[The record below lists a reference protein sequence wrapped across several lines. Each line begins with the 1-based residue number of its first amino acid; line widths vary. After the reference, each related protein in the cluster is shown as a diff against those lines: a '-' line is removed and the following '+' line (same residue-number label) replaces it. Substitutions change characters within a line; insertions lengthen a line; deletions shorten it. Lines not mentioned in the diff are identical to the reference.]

1 MSLHALHTRD
11 YARAF
16 EVDREKSLSTRF
28 AAYCL
33 TVIGAIVVLR
43 GFYYL
48 LRGVSESFPGEPNS
62 AIPESIA
69 AVSLLGATLRVLLH
83 AGALVMSRVRA
94 FQRQELL
101 NLASWLLIVSVALG
115 LLANVH
121 ELLVTPG
128 RGGTGR
134 AGPGLAI
141 FLGLQGAMAIF
152 ASHFFA
158 CLFLPW
164 KPMESLRPVVPLLI
178 ANAIIT
184 LVFGRES
191 FWLAFGSVLTYPAAA
206 LPGVAVCGW
215 RYSRFRDRFAVERL
229 RGQYRDLSRELIDAR
244 KLHESLFP
252 SPVVDGPVRFNY
264 LYEPMRQIGGDYLFA
279 REVTDERGL
288 RAFNMVLIDVT
299 GHGIAAALTVNRLYG
314 EIERLYAEHP
324 DAGPGEVLTALN
336 RYVHLTLASH
346 SVYVTSLCVR
356 IDPLRNRLEYAS
368 GGHPPAFLA
377 GVDGSLEQLD
387 STAFV
392 LGACAGPDFEACAIE
407 RPFGPGDTFIAYT
420 DGAIEARPES
430 GRMVGV
436 SGLRDILTEARIR
449 GEHLR
454 MEREGQGGFA
464 ASILRAVETHRQ
476 GPPEDDTL
484 VVEIRRP
491 LELHTEAAEGG
502 FRPMHLEATKLDP
515 TKAETTRATPA
526 HAG

>member
-1 MSLHALHTRD
+1 MTLHALHTRD

-16 EVDREKSLSTRF
+16 EVDRERSLSSRF

-33 TVIGAIVVLR
+33 TVIGAILVLR
-43 GFYYL
+43 LFYYL
-48 LRGVSESFPGEPNS
+48 LRGVSEQFPGDAS
-62 AIPESIA
+62 SRVPESIA

-83 AGALVMSRVRA
+83 AGGLVMSRVRV
-94 FQRQELL
+94 FERRELL
-101 NLASWLLIVSVALG
+101 NLASWLLIVSVTLG

-121 ELLVTPG
+121 ELWVTPG

-141 FLGLQGAMAIF
+141 FLGMQGAMAIF

-178 ANAIIT
+178 LNAIIT
-184 LVFGRES
+184 MAFGWGS

-206 LPGVAVCGW
+206 LPGVAVCAW
-215 RYSRFRDRFAVERL
+215 RYSRFRDRYAVERL
-229 RGQYRDLSRELIDAR
+229 RWQYRDLSRELIDAR

-252 SPVVDGPVRFNY
+252 SPVIEGPVRFTY

-279 REVTDERGL
+279 REVTDDRGL
-288 RAFNMVLIDVT
+288 RAFNLVLIDVT

-314 EIERLYAEHP
+314 EIERLYAENP

-356 IDPLRNRLEYAS
+356 IDPRHNRLEYAS

-392 LGACAGPDFEACAIE
+392 LGACAGNDFEACAIE

-430 GRMVGV
+430 GRMIGV

-449 GEHLR
+449 GDHLR
-454 MEREGQGGFA
+454 MDRDAHGGFA
-464 ASILRAVETHRQ
+464 ASILRAVELHRQ

-491 LELHTEAAEGG
+491 LELNSENIQTG
-502 FRPMHLEATKLDP
+502 FRPLQVESN
-515 TKAETTRATPA
+515 RAAPA